1 MLEER
6 RGGRGEPVAIRSLL
20 GWTLIGPIVKVKKES
35 SFNVN
40 FLRLNDE
47 SDSRDET
54 LLLQVK
60 NFC

>member
-1 MLEER
+1 M
-6 RGGRGEPVAIRSLL
+6 
-20 GWTLIGPIVKVKKES
+20 KVKKES

-40 FLRLNDE
+40 FLRLNNE

-60 NFC
+60 NLWETDFADSIFRSKVAMSVEDERA